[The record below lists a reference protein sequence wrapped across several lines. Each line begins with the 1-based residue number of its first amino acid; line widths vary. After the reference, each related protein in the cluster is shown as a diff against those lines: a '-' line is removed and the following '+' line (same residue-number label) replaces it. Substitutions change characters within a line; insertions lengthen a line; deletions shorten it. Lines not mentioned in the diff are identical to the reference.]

1 MNTEKKQSSK
11 VYSDLKM
18 FLLNNKALLILIVL
32 FIVASIGSDVFLTGT
47 NLMNVVRQVA
57 VSIVLGMGF
66 TLVIASGTMD
76 LSVGTMLG
84 LIGVIM
90 AKVSLIDGMPLIVAL
105 LVGVLC
111 GTVFGMINGFI
122 SVRYNLNPFI
132 VTLSTQQIFKGANYL
147 LCNNSPISSISSSF
161 KAIGQ
166 GMVGPVP
173 IPIIIVIVVAVTVSI
188 IFYKM
193 EFGRHII
200 ALGGNAEAA
209 RVSGINIKRVRIGV
223 YTLMGICVSIAA
235 MIMTG
240 RVGSA
245 QPSAGQGM
253 EMDAICSVVLGG
265 TTLGGGKGKIGGTV
279 LGCLIVG
286 VINNCLNL
294 LRIDSNWQ
302 LIAKG
307 MLILLAV
314 ILDVKTERIIKKIQQ
329 K

>member
-11 VYSDLKM
+11 VYSDIKM
-18 FLLNNKALLILIVL
+18 FVLNNKALLILVVL
-32 FIVASIGSDVFLTGT
+32 FIVASIGSDVFLTGD

-90 AKVSLIDGMPLIVAL
+90 AKLSLVEGVPLAAAL
-105 LVGVLC
+105 AAGVLC
-111 GTVFGMINGFI
+111 GAVFGMINGFI

-147 LCNNSPISSISSSF
+147 LCNNSPISSISGSF

-166 GMVGPVP
+166 GTVGPIPVP
-173 IPIIIVIVVAVTVSI
+173 VLIVIVVATTISI
-188 IFYKM
+188 IFYRM

-209 RVSGINIKRVRIGV
+209 RVSGIDIKKVRIGV
-223 YTLMGICVSIAA
+223 YTLMGICVSIGA

-265 TTLGGGKGKIGGTV
+265 TTLGGGKGKVGGTV

-307 MLILLAV
+307 ILILLAV
-314 ILDVKTERIIKKIQQ
+314 ILDVKTERIIRKSQQ

>member
-1 MNTEKKQSSK
+1 MNTQRKQQPK
-11 VYSDLKM
+11 LYSDMKI

-32 FIVASIGSDVFLTGT
+32 FIIASFGNEVFLTST
-47 NLMNVVRQVA
+47 NLRNVVRQVA
-57 VSIVLGMGF
+57 VSTVLGMGF

-90 AKVSLIDGMPLIVAL
+90 AKVSLIDGVPLWVAL
-105 LVGVLC
+105 AVGVLC
-111 GTVFGMINGFI
+111 GALFGMINGFI
-122 SVRYNLNPFI
+122 SVRYSLNPFI
-132 VTLSTQQIFKGANYL
+132 VTLSTQQIFKGACYL
-147 LCNNSPISSISSSF
+147 LCNNSPISSISDGF

-166 GMVGPVP
+166 GAVGSVPV
-173 IPIIIVIVVAVTVSI
+173 PIIIVVVVAIVIST

-193 EFGRHII
+193 EFGRHIV
-200 ALGGNAEAA
+200 AMGGNSEAA
-209 RVSGINIKRVRIGV
+209 RVSGIDVNKVRVAV
-223 YTLMGICVSIAA
+223 YTLMGVCVAIAA

-240 RVGSA
+240 RVASA
-245 QPSAGQGM
+245 QPTAGQGM

-265 TTLGGGKGKIGGTV
+265 TTLGGGKGKVGGTI

-307 MLILLAV
+307 VLILFAV
-314 ILDVKTERIIKKIQQ
+314 ILDIKTERLIRKSQQ
-329 K
+329 